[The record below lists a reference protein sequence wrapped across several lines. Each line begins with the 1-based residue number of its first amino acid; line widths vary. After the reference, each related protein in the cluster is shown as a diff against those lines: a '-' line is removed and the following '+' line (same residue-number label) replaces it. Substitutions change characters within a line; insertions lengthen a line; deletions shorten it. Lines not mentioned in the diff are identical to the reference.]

1 MSPRKLLVLTAVV
14 LLLFGFIIL
23 FERKMPSTSQ
33 KQEKGD
39 VVWEIPQDRI
49 ETIRL
54 EHAGLTVELK
64 QTAER
69 AAHIWKMT
77 KPEAYPA
84 DAGVAGDVASQ
95 LARLRRAGNE
105 TAEAPPE
112 SYGFKS
118 PSGKATVV
126 WTEEGEEKKHLSRT
140 LEIGIDI
147 PGTDAVAARVAGTDR
162 VFFVPTSV
170 AGAVK
175 KNPDEFKSKEVFGGS
190 GTEAAR
196 LDVDRGR
203 GRLSLSQKNG
213 VWWITQPLSDLADGE
228 AAQRLMGD
236 LTGLKVLDFLPAAER
251 QNLASLGLAPPLYRI
266 TMSDAKAPGTVVDF
280 GSTRSD
286 GNSVY
291 ARRESQVFTVPSSIT
306 EEVSK
311 EAVAFREP
319 RLVRFDRARV
329 ASLSGVFGPTRIVL
343 EQKAGGWTAAG
354 KPVAANA
361 VQDLFSAISDIKSRA
376 FLDDAEAAAL
386 ASREP
391 AATVT
396 VKGPADEWIL
406 RFYAGSAQNR
416 ATVTAR
422 PGAFDLVKDPAP
434 DLQAAFQKAA
444 VPLQATPA
452 PKAQPTPK
460 GK

>member
-14 LLLFGFIIL
+14 LLLFGFILL

-39 VVWEIPQDRI
+39 VVWELPQDRI

-54 EHAGLTVELK
+54 EHGEVTVELK
-64 QTAER
+64 QTAEG
-69 AAHIWKMT
+69 AGHVWKLT

-84 DAGVAGDVASQ
+84 DAAAAGDVASQ

-112 SYGFKS
+112 AYGLKS

-140 LEIGIDI
+140 LELGIDI
-147 PGTDAVAARVAGTDR
+147 PGTDAVAARVVGAER
-162 VFFVPTSV
+162 VFFVPASV
-170 AGAVK
+170 AAAVK

-190 GTEAAR
+190 GNEAAR
-196 LDVDRGR
+196 LDIDRGR
-203 GRLSLSQKNG
+203 GRLSLSRKNG

-228 AAQRLMGD
+228 ATQRLMGD
-236 LTGLKVLDFLPAAER
+236 LTELKVLDFLPAAER
-251 QNLASLGLAPPLYRI
+251 QNLASLGLAPPLYRV
-266 TMSDAKAPGTVVDF
+266 TLSAAKAPGTVVDF

-286 GNSVY
+286 GNSLY

-329 ASLSGVFGPTRIVL
+329 ASLSGVFGPASIAL
-343 EQKAGGWTAAG
+343 EQKDGGWTNAG
-354 KPVAANA
+354 KPVAAN
-361 VQDLFSAISDIKSRA
+361 VIEDLFSTISEIKSRA

-386 ASREP
+386 KSREP

-406 RFYAGSAQNR
+406 RFYGGAAQTR
-416 ATVTAR
+416 ATVTGR
-422 PGAFDLVKDPAP
+422 PGAFDLVKDPVPA
-434 DLQAAFQKAA
+434 LQTAFQKAA
-444 VPLQATPA
+444 TPLPATPA
-452 PKAQPTPK
+452 PKATAK
-460 GK
+460 K

>member
-33 KQEKGD
+33 RQEKGD
-39 VVWEIPQDRI
+39 VVWEIPPDRI

-64 QTAER
+64 QTAEEG
-69 AAHIWKMT
+69 AHTWKMT

-105 TAEAPPE
+105 TAEASPE
-112 SYGFKS
+112 SYGFQS
-118 PSGKATVV
+118 PSGKVTVV

-147 PGTDAVAARVAGTDR
+147 PGTDAVAARVTGTDR
-162 VFFVPTSV
+162 IFFIPTAV

-213 VWWITQPLSDLADGE
+213 VWWITQPLSDLADGD
-228 AAQRLMGD
+228 ATQRLMGD
-236 LTGLKVLDFLPAAER
+236 LTSLKVLDFLPAAER
-251 QNLASLGLAPPLYRI
+251 QKLASLGLAPPLYRI
-266 TMSDAKAPGTVVDF
+266 TLSDAKGPGTVVDF

-329 ASLSGVFGPTRIVL
+329 TSLSGVFGRTSIVL
-343 EQKAGGWTAAG
+343 EQKSGGWTAAG

-361 VQDLFSAISDIKSRA
+361 IQDLSSAISDIKSRA

-386 ASREP
+386 GSREP
-391 AATVT
+391 SATIT
-396 VKGPADEWIL
+396 VKGPADDWIL
-406 RFYAGSAQNR
+406 RFYGGSVQTR
-416 ATVTAR
+416 ATVTGR

-444 VPLQATPA
+444 VPLQATPV
-452 PKAQPTPK
+452 PKKATPK
-460 GK
+460 KP